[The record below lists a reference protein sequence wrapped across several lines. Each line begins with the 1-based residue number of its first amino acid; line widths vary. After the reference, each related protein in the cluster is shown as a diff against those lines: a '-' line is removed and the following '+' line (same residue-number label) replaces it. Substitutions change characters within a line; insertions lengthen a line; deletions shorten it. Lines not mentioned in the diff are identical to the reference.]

1 MGIVN
6 SYTLSGFLV
15 LWLLLAA
22 ITGTYNEANSYSTD
36 ATFDSIFSA
45 NNTVLDTPQI
55 DANNPVDVVI
65 EVPTQ
70 AASTTNKL
78 IAAFTFQSPLWSPT
92 WIRWLPQIMMAIG
105 GAFAFALF
113 WNGVSLLISAIR
125 G

>member
-1 MGIVN
+1 MGIIN

-22 ITGTYNEANSYSTD
+22 ITGTYNEANGYSTD
-36 ATFDSIFSA
+36 ATFDSIFTS
-45 NNTVLDTPQI
+45 NDTILDTPQI
-55 DANNPVDVVI
+55 DANNPVDVII

-70 AASTTNKL
+70 AVGTTNKL

-92 WIRWLPQIMMAIG
+92 WIRWLPGIMLAIG
-105 GAFAFALF
+105 AAFAFSLF
-113 WNGVSLLISAIR
+113 WNGLSLLISAIR